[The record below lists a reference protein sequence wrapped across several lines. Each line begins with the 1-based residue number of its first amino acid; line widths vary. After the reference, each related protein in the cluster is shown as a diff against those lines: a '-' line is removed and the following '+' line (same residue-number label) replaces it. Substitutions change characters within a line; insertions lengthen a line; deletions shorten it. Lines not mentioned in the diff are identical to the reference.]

1 VIRQALAGQLIK
13 DKETDMTL
21 KTKTIGMD
29 RDKTSSVTEPTRH
42 WINGEW
48 IGSSILINSIS
59 PSTGEVLGEYSAG
72 GRTEAASAIAA
83 ARNAFDNGT
92 WAHDPQLRSR
102 ALFELADRLDERAE
116 AIALML
122 SREMGKTLRDA
133 TLEATWSP
141 STLRYNAGTAL
152 SQTGT
157 SAEVAPGL
165 FATAMRE
172 PIGVAGIILP
182 WNSPLALLVRA
193 LGPALAAG
201 CTTVIKLPGQT
212 ALVNSLI
219 AEAVAATGSLPK
231 GVVNIFTE
239 AGNEGAPL
247 LVESSDVDVINY
259 TGSTKV
265 GRKIAEKGAQ
275 TLKRI
280 CLELGGKTP
289 LIVFGDADIETV
301 APLIVTALTK
311 FNGEFCMTGS
321 RVLVE
326 RSVANAWRERIASLL
341 EKVVVGRADDPNCQ
355 MGPLIDRANVER
367 VDRLVDDAKRYARI
381 IVRGGRI
388 VDGPL
393 AVGAFYRPSMLETE
407 DLDVPLVQEEIFGP
421 VLSFETFATEEEAI
435 TRANATVFGLAAAL
449 FTKDFDRAHRVARAI
464 KAGTVWTNTWATLS
478 DAFEEG
484 GFKCSGV
491 GRARGPRAMEEFQ
504 EVKTQFRAV
513 RTFGGT
519 SPRSDAMAP

>member
-1 VIRQALAGQLIK
+1 
-13 DKETDMTL
+13 MNSS
-21 KTKTIGMD
+21 KTAPK
-29 RDKTSSVTEPTRH
+29 VEPVRH

-48 IGSSILINSIS
+48 VGSSTVAKSIS
-59 PSTGEVLGEYSAG
+59 PSTGEVLGQYSAG
-72 GRTEAASAIAA
+72 GRVEAAAEITA

-92 WAHDPQLRSR
+92 LAYDPQRRSR
-102 ALFELADRLDERAE
+102 ALLELADRLDERAD
-116 AIALML
+116 AIALSI
-122 SREMGKTLRDA
+122 SREEGKTLGQA
-133 TLEATWSP
+133 TLEATRSS

-157 SAEVAPGL
+157 SSQIAPGV
-165 FATAMRE
+165 FATATRE
-172 PIGVAGIILP
+172 PIGVAGIIVP
-182 WNSPLALLVRA
+182 WNSPLVLLVRA

-201 CTTVIKLPGQT
+201 CTTVVKLPGQT
-212 ALVNSLI
+212 ALANSLVMQ
-219 AEAVAATGSLPK
+219 AVAATKSLPK

-247 LVESSDVDVINY
+247 LVESPDVDVINY

-265 GRKIAEKGAQ
+265 GRQVAEKGAQ
-275 TLKRI
+275 TLKRV

-289 LIVFGDADIETV
+289 LVVFEDSDIEAF
-301 APLIVTALTK
+301 APLVVSALTK

-326 RSVANAWRERIASLL
+326 RSVADAWRDRIADLL
-341 EKVVVGRADDPNCQ
+341 EKVVVGRADDPNSQ
-355 MGPLIDRANVER
+355 MGPVIDKANVER
-367 VDRLVDDAKRYARI
+367 IDRIVQDASRYARI
-381 IVRGGRI
+381 IVRGGPI

-393 AVGAFYRPSMLETE
+393 AAGAFYRPAMLETE
-407 DLDVPLVQEEIFGP
+407 ALDVPLIQEEIFGP
-421 VLSFETFATEEEAI
+421 VLSFETFATEEDAI

-484 GFKCSGV
+484 GFKYSGI
-491 GRARGPRAMEEFQ
+491 GRARGLRAMEEFQ

-513 RTFGGT
+513 RALGGS
-519 SPRSDAMAP
+519 SPRSGTMAP

>member
-1 VIRQALAGQLIK
+1 
-13 DKETDMTL
+13 
-21 KTKTIGMD
+21 MD
-29 RDKTSSVTEPTRH
+29 GNKIASGIEPARH

-48 IGSSILINSIS
+48 ISSSTVADSVS
-59 PSTGEVLGEYSAG
+59 PSTGEVLGQYSAG
-72 GRTEAASAIAA
+72 GRVEAAAAIAA
-83 ARNAFDNGT
+83 ARKAFDTGG
-92 WAHDPQLRSR
+92 WSHDPQLRSR
-102 ALFELADRLDERAE
+102 ALLELADRLDERAD
-116 AIALML
+116 AIALTI
-122 SREMGKTLRDA
+122 SREMGKTLGDA

-141 STLRYNAGTAL
+141 STLRYNAGAAL
-152 SQTGT
+152 SQTGA
-157 SAEVAPGL
+157 SAEVAPGV

-172 PIGVAGIILP
+172 PIGVAGIIVP

-212 ALVNSLI
+212 ALSNSLI
-219 AEAVAATGSLPK
+219 MQAVAATKSLPK

-239 AGNEGAPL
+239 AGNGGAPL
-247 LVESSDVDVINY
+247 LVESPDVDVINY

-265 GRKIAEKGAQ
+265 GRQVAASGAL

-289 LIVFGDADIETV
+289 LVVFEDADIEAF
-301 APLIVTALTK
+301 APLVVTALTK

-321 RVLVE
+321 RVLVQ
-326 RSVANAWRERIASLL
+326 RSVADAWRERIASLL
-341 EKVVVGRADDPNCQ
+341 ERVVVGRADDPNSQ
-355 MGPLIDRANVER
+355 MGPLIDRPNVER
-367 VDRLVDDAKRYARI
+367 VDRLVEDAKRYARI
-381 IVRGGRI
+381 IVRGGPI

-393 AVGAFYRPSMLETE
+393 AAGAYYRPAMLETE
-407 DLDVPLVQEEIFGP
+407 ALDVPLVQEEIFAP
-421 VLSFETFATEEEAI
+421 VLSFETFATEEEAV

-484 GFKCSGV
+484 GFKYSGI

-504 EVKTQFRAV
+504 EVKTQFLAV
-513 RTFGGT
+513 RALGGL
-519 SPRSDAMAP
+519 SPHSGAMAP

>member
-1 VIRQALAGQLIK
+1 
-13 DKETDMTL
+13 MNSS
-21 KTKTIGMD
+21 KTAPK
-29 RDKTSSVTEPTRH
+29 VEPARH

-48 IGSSILINSIS
+48 IASSTVANSVS
-59 PSTGEVLGEYSAG
+59 PSTGETLGQYSAG
-72 GRTEAASAIAA
+72 GRAEAAAAIVA

-92 WAHDPQLRSR
+92 WAYDPQLRSR
-102 ALFELADRLDERAE
+102 ALFELADRLNERAE
-116 AIALML
+116 AIALTI
-122 SREMGKTLRDA
+122 SREMGKPLGDA
-133 TLEATWSP
+133 KLEATWSP
-141 STLRYNAGTAL
+141 ATLRYNAGTAL

-157 SAEVAPGL
+157 SAEVAPGV

-172 PIGVAGIILP
+172 PIGVAGIIVP
-182 WNSPLALLVRA
+182 WNSPLALLLRA

-201 CTTVIKLPGQT
+201 CTTAIKLPGQT

-219 AEAVAATGSLPK
+219 AEAAAAAGSLPK

-247 LVESSDVDVINY
+247 LVESPDVDVINY

-265 GRKIAEKGAQ
+265 GRQVAEKGAQ

-289 LIVFGDADIETV
+289 LIVFEDADIEAF
-301 APLIVTALTK
+301 APLVVTALTK

-321 RVLVE
+321 RVLVQ
-326 RSVANAWRERIASLL
+326 RSVADAWRERIASLL
-341 EKVVVGRADDPNCQ
+341 EKVVVGRADDPETQ
-355 MGPLIDRANVER
+355 MGPLIDKANVAR
-367 VDRLVDDAKRYARI
+367 IDRIVEDAKRYARI
-381 IVRGGRI
+381 IVRGGPI

-393 AVGAFYRPSMLETE
+393 AAGAFYRPAMLETE
-407 DLDVPLVQEEIFGP
+407 ALNVPLVQDEIFGP

-484 GFKCSGV
+484 GFKYSGI
-491 GRARGPRAMEEFQ
+491 GRARGLRAMEEFQ

-513 RTFGGT
+513 RALGGA
-519 SPRSDAMAP
+519 SPHAGALAP

>member
-1 VIRQALAGQLIK
+1 
-13 DKETDMTL
+13 MNSS
-21 KTKTIGMD
+21 KTAPK
-29 RDKTSSVTEPTRH
+29 VEPARH

-48 IGSSILINSIS
+48 VGSSTVAKSIS
-59 PSTGEVLGEYSAG
+59 PSTGEVLGQYSAG
-72 GRTEAASAIAA
+72 GRTEAASAIAG
-83 ARNAFDNGT
+83 ARNAFDHGT
-92 WAHDPQLRSR
+92 WAYDPQLRSR
-102 ALFELADRLDERAE
+102 ALLELADRLDERAN
-116 AIALML
+116 AIGLTI
-122 SREMGKTLRDA
+122 SREMGKPLGDA

-157 SAEVAPGL
+157 SAEIAPGV

-172 PIGVAGIILP
+172 PIGVAGIIVP

-201 CTTVIKLPGQT
+201 CTTVVKLPGQT
-212 ALVNSLI
+212 ALTNSLI
-219 AEAVAATGSLPK
+219 MEAVAATKSLPN
-231 GVVNIFTE
+231 GVLNIFTE

-247 LVESSDVDVINY
+247 LVESPDVDVINY

-265 GRKIAEKGAQ
+265 GRQVAEKGAQ

-289 LIVFGDADIETV
+289 LIVFEDADIEV
-301 APLIVTALTK
+301 FAPLVVTALTK

-321 RVLVE
+321 RVLVQ
-326 RSVANAWRERIASLL
+326 RSVADAWRERIASLL
-341 EKVVVGRADDPNCQ
+341 EKVVVGRADDPNSQ
-355 MGPLIDRANVER
+355 MGPVIDKANVER
-367 VDRLVDDAKRYARI
+367 IDRLVEDAKRYARI
-381 IVRGGRI
+381 IVRGGPI

-393 AVGAFYRPSMLETE
+393 AVGAFYRPAMLETE
-407 DLDVPLVQEEIFGP
+407 ALDVPLVQEEIFGP

-484 GFKCSGV
+484 GFKYSGI

-513 RTFGGT
+513 RGLGGS
-519 SPRSDAMAP
+519 SPHSGTIAP

>member
-1 VIRQALAGQLIK
+1 
-13 DKETDMTL
+13 MNSS
-21 KTKTIGMD
+21 KTAPK
-29 RDKTSSVTEPTRH
+29 VEPARH

-48 IGSSILINSIS
+48 VGSSTVAKSIS
-59 PSTGEVLGEYSAG
+59 PSTGEVLGQYSAG

-83 ARNAFDNGT
+83 ARKAFDTGG
-92 WAHDPQLRSR
+92 WPYDPQLRSR
-102 ALFELADRLDERAE
+102 ALLELADRLDERAN
-116 AIALML
+116 AIGLTI
-122 SREMGKTLRDA
+122 SREMGKPLGDA
-133 TLEATWSP
+133 TLEAAWSP

-157 SAEVAPGL
+157 SAEITPGV

-172 PIGVAGIILP
+172 PIGVAGIIVP

-201 CTTVIKLPGQT
+201 CTTAIKLPGQT

-239 AGNEGAPL
+239 AGNEGAPF
-247 LVESSDVDVINY
+247 LVESPDVDVINY

-265 GRKIAEKGAQ
+265 GRQVAEKGAQ

-289 LIVFGDADIETV
+289 MIVFEDADIEAF
-301 APLIVTALTK
+301 APLVVTALTK

-321 RVLVE
+321 RVLVQ
-326 RSVANAWRERIASLL
+326 RSVADAWRERIVSLL
-341 EKVVVGRADDPNCQ
+341 KKVVVGRADDPNSQ

-367 VDRLVDDAKRYARI
+367 VDRLVEDAKRYARI
-381 IVRGGRI
+381 IVRGGPI
-388 VDGPL
+388 IDGPL
-393 AVGAFYRPSMLETE
+393 AVGAFYRPAMLETE
-407 DLDVPLVQEEIFGP
+407 ALDVPLVQEEIFGP

-484 GFKCSGV
+484 GFKYSGI
-491 GRARGPRAMEEFQ
+491 GRARGLRAMEEFQ
-504 EVKTQFRAV
+504 EVKTQIRAV
-513 RTFGGT
+513 RALGGS
-519 SPRSDAMAP
+519 SPRSGTMAP

>member
-1 VIRQALAGQLIK
+1 MNTHQETALPQTGK
-13 DKETDMTL
+13 
-21 KTKTIGMD
+21 
-29 RDKTSSVTEPTRH
+29 H

-48 IGSSILINSIS
+48 VHSATVATSVN
-59 PSTGEVLGEYSAG
+59 PSTGEVLGQYSAG
-72 GRTEAASAIAA
+72 GRIEAAAAISA
-83 ARNAFDNGT
+83 ARRAFDAGA
-92 WAHDPQLRSR
+92 WSHDPQLRSR
-102 ALFELADRLDERAE
+102 ALLELADRLAERAE

-122 SREMGKTLRDA
+122 SREMGKTLGDA
-133 TLEATWSP
+133 TLEAAWSP

-157 SAEVAPGL
+157 SSEIAPGV

-172 PIGVAGIILP
+172 PIGVAGIIVP
-182 WNSPLALLVRA
+182 WNSPLALLLRA

-201 CTTVIKLPGQT
+201 CTTVVKLPGQT
-212 ALVNSLI
+212 ALTNSLI
-219 AEAVAATGSLPK
+219 MQAVEATKSLQK

-239 AGNEGAPL
+239 SGNEGAPL
-247 LVESSDVDVINY
+247 LVESPDVDVINY

-265 GRKIAEKGAQ
+265 GRQVAEKGAQ

-289 LIVFGDADIETV
+289 LIVFEDADIEAF
-301 APLIVTALTK
+301 APLVVTALTK

-321 RVLVE
+321 RVLVQ
-326 RSVANAWRERIASLL
+326 RSVADTWRERIASLL
-341 EKVVVGRADDPNCQ
+341 EKVVVGRADDPNSQ

-367 VDRLVDDAKRYARI
+367 VDRFVEDAKRYARI
-381 IVRGGRI
+381 IVRGGPI

-393 AVGAFYRPSMLETE
+393 AAGAYYRPAMLETE
-407 DLDVPLVQEEIFGP
+407 ALDVPLVQEEIFAP
-421 VLSFETFATEEEAI
+421 VLSFETFATEEEAV
-435 TRANATVFGLAAAL
+435 TRANATVYGLAAAL

-484 GFKCSGV
+484 GYKYSGI
-491 GRARGPRAMEEFQ
+491 GRARGLRAMEEFQ
-504 EVKTQFRAV
+504 EVKTQFLAV
-513 RTFGGT
+513 RALDGSSPHSGT
-519 SPRSDAMAP
+519 MAP